1 MRNQNKGL
9 LVSQLLIS
17 VSILLITIT
26 QMENWVSFSL
36 FRKSVTILLMILG
49 VANLFLFAVSFSKG
63 RYSSKES

>member
-26 QMENWVSFSL
+26 QMENWASFSL

-49 VANLFLFAVSFSKG
+49 VANLFLFTVSFFKG

>member
-1 MRNQNKGL
+1 MKNQNKGL

-17 VSILLITIT
+17 VSILLISIT

-49 VANLFLFAVSFSKG
+49 IANLFLFIVSFFKW
-63 RYSSKES
+63 RYSRKES